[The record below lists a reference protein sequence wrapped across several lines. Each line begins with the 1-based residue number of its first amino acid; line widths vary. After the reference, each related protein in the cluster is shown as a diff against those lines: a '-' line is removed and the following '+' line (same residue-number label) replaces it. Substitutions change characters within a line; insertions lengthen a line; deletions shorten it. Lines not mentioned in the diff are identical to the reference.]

1 MVNAADFAK
10 ALDLTVLSPSTQTEW
25 NISQAEFNRPGLEF
39 VGYYNYFAYERLQVI
54 GKGEMTF
61 LDSLSSKERYKRL
74 EKFFSYPIPCLII
87 CRGLMPSEDLLTL
100 AKARDTAVLQSQIST
115 TQFIVNAILYL
126 SRVLAPITTMH
137 AVLVNVFGVGV
148 LITGESGVG
157 KSESALEL
165 IKRGHQLVADDVV
178 EIKRVSDNRLIG
190 EAPETI
196 RHFMEIRGIGII
208 DIRQMFGVGSVLTN
222 KAIDMSVHLE
232 NWQQDKEYDRL
243 GMEET
248 FTTILDVSVP
258 HLVIPVRPGRNLSI
272 IIEIAARNHSLRR
285 FGYSAAHELDKRLIR
300 RMRGERF

>member
-1 MVNAADFAK
+1 MVNAKDFVKSLKLIEILPAENNT
-10 ALDLTVLSPSTQTEW
+10 L
-25 NISQAEFNRPGLEF
+25 NIASAEFNRPGLELL
-39 VGYYNYFAYERLQVI
+39 GYYDHFAYKRPQVF
-54 GKGEMTF
+54 GNVEMTY
-61 LDSLSSKERYKRL
+61 LASLSKDHRRETL
-74 EKFFSYPIPCLII
+74 DKFFSYPIPCVVV
-87 CRGLMPSEDLLTL
+87 CRDIRPGEDFIGL
-100 AKARDTAVLQSQIST
+100 AKEHSVAVYRTQEAT
-115 TQFIVNAILYL
+115 TTFIVSAILYL
-126 SRVLAPITTMH
+126 MNVLAPRTTTH
-137 AVLVNVFGVGV
+137 AVLVDVFGTGV

-157 KSESALEL
+157 KSETALEL
-165 IKRGHQLVADDVV
+165 VSRGHQLVADDVV